1 MFVGAAGSTHA
12 TFRRALERGNLPMA
26 LVTARELGRLT
37 LDDALGLTA
46 LLARLGD
53 SRFEPAAVRWL
64 GRLAVETQVALE
76 SLRLAVALVAA
87 LPDER
92 HAPAALE
99 LLAVLVRHAPRAEA
113 RAARRPGA

>member
-1 MFVGAAGSTHA
+1 VGAAGSTHA

-37 LDDALGLTA
+37 LEDALGLTA
-46 LLARLGD
+46 LLARLD
-53 SRFEPAAVRWL
+53 DARFEPAAVRWL
-64 GRLAVETQVALE
+64 GRLAVETHVALE
-76 SLRLAVALVAA
+76 SLRLAVSLVSA

>member
-1 MFVGAAGSTHA
+1 MTPTGSTHA
-12 TFRRALERGNLPMA
+12 TFRRAVERGNLPMA

-37 LDDALGLTA
+37 LDDALALTA

-53 SRFEPAAVRWL
+53 ARFEPAAVRWL

-76 SLRLAVALVAA
+76 SLRLAVALVGS

-92 HAPAALE
+92 HGPAAFE
-99 LLAVLVRHAPRAEA
+99 LLAALVRCAPRAEA
-113 RAARRPGA
+113 RAARRPGG

>member
-1 MFVGAAGSTHA
+1 MRSVGAAGSTHA
-12 TFRRALERGNLPMA
+12 TFRRAVERGNLPIA

-37 LDDALGLTA
+37 LDDALALKA

-53 SRFEPAAVRWL
+53 ARFEPAAVRWR
-64 GRLAVETQVALE
+64 GRLAAKARVALE

-92 HAPAALE
+92 HGPGALE
-99 LLAVLVRHAPRAEA
+99 LL
-113 RAARRPGA
+113 